1 MLTDAGKRR
10 VPRVEWREYDVLSA
24 LGSRLQ
30 RDARS
35 ADGARRFQA
44 VAGRFLAVVGV
55 LQAAWCALLLAFY
68 ELCLLTTSFPC
79 LLLALLLAF

>member
-1 MLTDAGKRR
+1 M
-10 VPRVEWREYDVLSA
+10 LSA

-35 ADGARRFQA
+35 ADGAGRFLA

-55 LQAAWCALLLAFY
+55 LQAAWCALLLAYY
-68 ELCLLTTSFPC
+68 ELYWLTTSFTTSFLAVFC
-79 LLLALLLAF
+79 VLLAC

>member
-1 MLTDAGKRR
+1 MLTYAGKPR
-10 VPRVEWREYDVLSA
+10 VPRVEWREYDMLSA

-35 ADGARRFQA
+35 ADGAGRFLA

-55 LQAAWCALLLAFY
+55 LQVAWCVLLIAY
-68 ELCLLTTSFPC
+68 Y
-79 LLLALLLAF
+79 